1 MTTRRALLRGLAAG
15 LALGSLKLRS
25 ARAADAAAGAPYDG
39 LAVDLHSHAGHLI
52 RHNAAFAPVA
62 APMRAG
68 GQSVLCLAIVADSP
82 VTKVLPEGRIQ
93 QVRQP
98 APGELAAWGEASF
111 ERAHRLIAEQGLA
124 IVTTAA
130 ELDAAAGG
138 TPGVVVTSEGADF
151 LDGQVARLE
160 DAYQRHRL
168 RQLQLT
174 HYRVNEL
181 GDIQTES
188 AVHDGLTDFGA
199 DVVRACNRLGIVVD
213 VAHGTYELVKRAV
226 SVSTRPLVL
235 SHTSLAEPPRSH
247 SRLISHQHARLIAST
262 GGVVGIWPARFVF
275 RDRAEFAAGVAHA
288 VEVVGVD
295 HVGIGT
301 DMEGLPSGS
310 VFDDYAELPAVVAAL
325 RATGLSA
332 ADVAK
337 ILGGNYRRV
346 FAAVTAT

>member
-15 LALGSLKLRS
+15 LALGGLTQRW
-25 ARAADAAAGAPYDG
+25 ARAETPYDG
-39 LAVDLHSHAGHLI
+39 LAVDLHSHAGHLN

-98 APGELAAWGEASF
+98 SPGELAAWGEASF
-111 ERAHRLIAEQGLA
+111 ERAHRLIADQGLA
-124 IVTTAA
+124 IVTTVA
-130 ELDAAAGG
+130 ELDATAGPG
-138 TPGVVVTSEGADF
+138 ATPGIIVTSEGADF
-151 LDGQVARLE
+151 LDGVVARLE
-160 DAYQRHRL
+160 DAHQRHRL

-188 AVHDGLTDFGA
+188 PVHDGLTDFGA
-199 DVVRACNRLGIVVD
+199 DVIRACNRLGIVVD

-226 SVSTRPLVL
+226 AVSTRPLVL
-235 SHTSLAEPPRSH
+235 SHTSLAEPPRPR

-275 RDRAEFAAGVAHA
+275 RDRADFAAGVARA

-332 ADVAK
+332 ADIAK

-346 FAAVTAT
+346 FAAVTAGT